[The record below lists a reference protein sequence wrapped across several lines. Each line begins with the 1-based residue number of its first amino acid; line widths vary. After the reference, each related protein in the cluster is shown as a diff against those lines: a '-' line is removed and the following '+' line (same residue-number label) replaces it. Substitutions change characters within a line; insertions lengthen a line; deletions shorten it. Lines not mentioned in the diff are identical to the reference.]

1 MNENEKEKLIKHYSY
16 YYSDSED
23 FVEEYLE
30 NYIEMDQILKT
41 IFKNIKEMEKNYKIR
56 LGENSISLENKKTKE
71 CYSIN
76 IEF

>member
-1 MNENEKEKLIKHYSY
+1 MDKEKLIKHYSY

-30 NYIEMDQILKT
+30 NFKEMDIILKT
-41 IFKNIKEMEKNYKIR
+41 VFENIKCMKKDYKIV
-56 LGENSISLENKKTKE
+56 LTEKGIYFENKKTRNS
-71 CYSIN
+71 YTIT

>member
-1 MNENEKEKLIKHYSY
+1 MSKEELIKHYSY

-23 FVEEYLE
+23 FVEEYLK

-41 IFKNIKEMEKNYKIR
+41 VFKNIQDMKKDYNIN
-56 LGENSISLENKKTKE
+56 LGENSIMFENKKTKE
-71 CYSIN
+71 SYSMR

>member
-1 MNENEKEKLIKHYSY
+1 MSKEELIKHYSY

-30 NYIEMDQILKT
+30 N
-41 IFKNIKEMEKNYKIR
+41 FKEMEKILKRVFKNLKEMEKDYNIN
-56 LGENSISLENKKTKE
+56 LGENGIMFENKKTKDS
-71 CYSIN
+71 YFIT